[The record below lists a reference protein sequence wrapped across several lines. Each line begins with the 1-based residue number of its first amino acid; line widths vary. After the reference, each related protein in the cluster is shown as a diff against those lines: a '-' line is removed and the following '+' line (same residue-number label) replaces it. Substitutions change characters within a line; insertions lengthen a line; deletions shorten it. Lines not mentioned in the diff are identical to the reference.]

1 MWIEKSIGHIVSLQP
16 KMRKCGCHIAIHKL
30 SDSENKNVAL
40 EKSLQQTNLKP
51 CDFWAGEA
59 LEARTRDC
67 LNITLAQK
75 WQSTLF

>member
-51 CDFWAGEA
+51 CDF
-59 LEARTRDC
+59 
-67 LNITLAQK
+67 
-75 WQSTLF
+75 